1 MERRRNVQIDAVFAT
16 PPIDSV
22 SADLDDNS
30 PHFPRAEESWGMV
43 RYAYSPQVQESFKD
57 DITMADNPTLIASIF
72 DSSFPHITIPHHRR

>member
-1 MERRRNVQIDAVFAT
+1 
-16 PPIDSV
+16 
-22 SADLDDNS
+22 
-30 PHFPRAEESWGMV
+30 MV